1 MISTWTDLHLA
12 TALPCGANSTVTH
25 TIVAGETLGSLATL
39 YNSGICDIASF
50 NNIANPNLVTPGQE
64 LRIPSGCTTPDNA
77 SCLPPPAPAANAT
90 CATAASSAY
99 IVRSGDTLSN
109 IAADYQIT
117 LAGLI
122 AVNKQIE
129 NIDLIFPDQLI
140 NIPICPGS
148 QCLVKTYTIKSGD
161 LFFDLAKKYN
171 TSVGNVKGVNL
182 NVDPTK
188 IAVGQ
193 TILIPSHCKIATAEA
208 PLTTA
213 SPATY

>member
-1 MISTWTDLHLA
+1 MNITHTDSHLA
-12 TALPCGANSTVTH
+12 AALPCGANSTVTH
-25 TIVAGETLGSLATL
+25 TIVAGDSLGSLATL
-39 YNSGICDIASF
+39 YKSGICDIASY

-64 LRIPSGCTTPDNA
+64 LTIPTGCTTPDNA
-77 SCLPPPAPAANAT
+77 SCLPPPAPVANAT

-109 IAADYQIT
+109 IAADYAIT
-117 LAGLI
+117 LAALV
-122 AVNKQIE
+122 AANTQIE

-148 QCLVKTYTIKSGD
+148 QCLVSTYTIKSGD
-161 LFFDLAKKYN
+161 LFFDLAAKYK
-171 TSVGNVKGVNL
+171 TTVGNIKGVNL

-193 TILIPSHCKIATAEA
+193 TVLIPEHCKIAN
-208 PLTTA
+208 A
-213 SPATY
+213 SVASAGPATY